1 MTDNPAL
8 ARAHPAHASLSHSPQ
23 GLCAGIARLL
33 DYAPEEL
40 EADVSLIEQGLDS
53 VSIMRLPTLLAAEG
67 VSLSFAELI
76 QQPTLDAW
84 WALIEV
90 RRGLAAP
97 RLQAV
102 ASAPPSAPESGDFA
116 LTPLQQA
123 YWFGRDPGM
132 PLGGVGCH
140 LYQELDG
147 QDLEPQRLEQAV
159 RRLCQRHPM
168 LRACFVND
176 TCQRILPQSPWPG
189 LTVHDLRQASR
200 VGAAEAL
207 DQIREQLSH
216 RCLEVSR
223 GEVFD
228 VQLSLL
234 PEGRSRL
241 HLNIDLLVADV
252 LSIGILL
259 RDLALIHAGLEQ
271 QLPVLEWDFAHY
283 LKAEQAARAPQL
295 AASRD
300 YWLPRLE
307 ALPDGPQL
315 PLAREPQQLGTPRF
329 QRLAMRL
336 DTAQLQALEHKGRQH
351 GLTLASVLACAYA
364 QVLGR
369 WSASQHFLLNV
380 PLFNRQE
387 LHPCVPHLLADFS
400 NLVLLEV
407 DQRQPLDFCQQALAL
422 QAQLHRDI
430 AHSAWPGVEV
440 LRERA
445 RLRQGGGQGAPVVF
459 ACNLGPAFVD
469 DTCRQQLGEP
479 GWALSQTPQVWLDH
493 QSYPMADG
501 LLLNWDAVQGL
512 FPEGLLEQMF
522 EAYRNLLLWLCE
534 HDWQQVAPLPLPAD
548 QQRVRSAVNDCRHA
562 TPARLLHQGFF
573 QQAQAHPERLA
584 LICDQGQLSYAEL
597 ARQALQLAGALVE
610 WGVQPGEAVAITLP
624 KGREQVIAVLGI
636 LAAGAV
642 YVPVGIEQPP
652 ARRDMIYQRAGV
664 RVVLTDTAHRDG
676 GIWLA
681 ALRVVTLAQARPA
694 VALAQPLPLAADA
707 LAYVIFTSGTTGEP
721 KGVELS
727 HQAAMNTIEALN
739 RRYRV
744 SAEDRMLGVSA
755 LDFDLSVYDLFGLL
769 SVGGALVL
777 PADALRKEP
786 QEWLRLIREQR
797 VTLWNSVPALLDML
811 TLQVRDAG
819 GLAAL
824 RLAMVSGDWVG
835 LDLPRRLREAA
846 GRELQFVAL
855 GGATEAAIWSNCQ
868 DVDAVPGHWR
878 SIPYGR
884 PLDNQCFRVVDSQG
898 RDCPDWVPGE
908 LWIGG
913 AGVAAG
919 YRGLPSLSAQRFVE
933 HDGGRWYR
941 TGDQGRYWADGT
953 LEFLGRLDHQ
963 VKVRGFRIELAE
975 IDLAL
980 ERHPAISRALSLVLP
995 GSEPQLAVVLVAHE
1009 PLPSTQALRQWLG
1022 QWLPEHMLPDNWLTL
1037 AELPLSSNG
1046 KVDRAALLWLLQE
1059 QRRGIQPQSC
1069 EAPQGE
1075 WEEAVAALWQELLE
1089 VPQVGRHQGFF
1100 ALGGNSLLA
1109 ARLIERIARQFQLEL
1124 SLKDFFNAATVALQ
1138 GQLLASRREQRP
1150 VTQNAMVEG
1159 VL

>member
-8 ARAHPAHASLSHSPQ
+8 ARAHPADAGLSHSPQ
-23 GLCAGIARLL
+23 GLCEGIARLL
-33 DYAPEEL
+33 GYAPGDL
-40 EADVSLIEQGLDS
+40 EADASLIEQGLDS
-53 VSIMRLPTLLAAEG
+53 VSIMRLPALLASEG
-67 VSLSFAELI
+67 VALSFAELI
-76 QQPTLDAW
+76 QQPTLAAW
-84 WALIEV
+84 WALIEA

-102 ASAPPSAPESGDFA
+102 ANPPASGDFA

-147 QDLEPQRLEQAV
+147 HGLEPQRLEQAL

-168 LRACFVND
+168 LRACFISD

-189 LTVHDLRQASR
+189 LTVHDLRKASC

-207 DQIREQLSH
+207 EQVRESLSH

-223 GEVFD
+223 GQVFD

-259 RDLALIHAGLEQ
+259 RDLALIHAGQEHR
-271 QLPVLEWDFAHY
+271 LPALEWDFADY
-283 LKAEQAARAPQL
+283 LRAEQELRAPQL
-295 AASRD
+295 AAARD
-300 YWLPRLE
+300 YWLERLE

-315 PLAREPQQLGTPRF
+315 PLAQEPQTLGTPRF
-329 QRLAMRL
+329 RRLAMRL
-336 DTAQLQALEHKGRQH
+336 DQSQLQALEQRARQH

-387 LHPCVPHLLADFS
+387 LHPCVPDLLADFS

-407 DQRQPLDFCQQALAL
+407 DLRQPASFSQQALAL

-469 DTCRQQLGEP
+469 ATCREQLGEP

-493 QSYPMADG
+493 QSYPLADG
-501 LLLNWDAVQGL
+501 LLLNWDAVDAL
-512 FPEGLLEQMF
+512 FPEGLLDEMF
-522 EAYRNLLLWLCE
+522 DAYRALLLWLCAN
-534 HDWQQVAPLPLPAD
+534 DWQQVAPLPLPAAQR
-548 QQRVRSAVNDCRHA
+548 QQRQRVNATEHA
-562 TPARLLHQGFF
+562 TPAQCLHQGFF
-573 QQAQAHPERLA
+573 LQARQHPEALA
-584 LICDQGQLSYAEL
+584 LIDEQCHLSYAEL
-597 ARQALQLAGALVE
+597 ARQALQLAGALVA
-610 WGVQPGEAVAITLP
+610 WGVQPGDAVAITLP
-624 KGREQVIAVLGI
+624 KGREQVVAVLGI

-652 ARRDMIYQRAGV
+652 ARRDMIYQRAGA
-664 RVVLTDTAHRDG
+664 RVVITDQAHRDG

-681 ALRVVTLAQARPA
+681 ELRVVTLAQAAPA
-694 VALAQPLPLAADA
+694 RALEQPLALAADA

-721 KGVELS
+721 KGVELC
-727 HQAAMNTIEALN
+727 HQAAMNTVAAIN
-739 RRYRV
+739 RRYQV
-744 SAEDRMLGVSA
+744 SAEDRVLGLSA
-755 LDFDLSVYDLFGLL
+755 LDFDLSVYDLFGPL

-777 PADALRKEP
+777 PADSLRKEP
-786 QEWLRLIREQR
+786 REWLRLIREQR
-797 VTLWNSVPALLDML
+797 VSLWNSVPALLDML
-811 TLQVRDAG
+811 TLQVRDGAG
-819 GLAAL
+819 LGAL

-835 LDLPRRLREAA
+835 LDLPRRLEQAA
-846 GRELQFVAL
+846 GRRVPFVAL
-855 GGATEAAIWSNCQ
+855 GGATEAAIWSNYQ
-868 DVDAVPGHWR
+868 EVTAVPAHWR

-884 PLDNQCFRVVDSQG
+884 PLDNQRFRVVDSQG

-913 AGVAAG
+913 VGVAAG
-919 YRGLPSLSAQRFVE
+919 YRGLPALSAQRFVE

-941 TGDQGRYWADGT
+941 TGDQGRYWADGS

-975 IDLAL
+975 IDVAL
-980 ERHPAISRALSLVLP
+980 ERHPAIDRALSLVLP
-995 GSEPQLAVVLVAHE
+995 GSEAQLAAVLLARE
-1009 PLPSTQALRQWLG
+1009 PLPEPQALRQWLG
-1022 QWLPEHMLPDNWLTL
+1022 QWLPEHMLPDTWLSL

-1059 QRRGIQPQSC
+1059 QRRGIQPQSA
-1069 EAPQGE
+1069 EPPQGE
-1075 WEEAVAALWQELLE
+1075 WEEAVAALWQELLD

-1150 VTQNAMVEG
+1150 VNQNAMVEG

>member
-8 ARAHPAHASLSHSPQ
+8 ACAHPAPAGLSHSPQ
-23 GLCAGIARLL
+23 GLCEGIARLL
-33 DYAPEEL
+33 GYAPGDL
-40 EADVSLIEQGLDS
+40 EADASLIEQGLDS
-53 VSIMRLPTLLAAEG
+53 VSIMRLPALLAGEG

-76 QQPTLDAW
+76 QQPTLVAW
-84 WALIEV
+84 WALIEA

-102 ASAPPSAPESGDFA
+102 ASAPANSDFA

-147 QDLEPQRLEQAV
+147 HGLEPERLEQAL

-168 LRACFVND
+168 LRACFISD
-176 TCQRILPQSPWPG
+176 SCQRILPQSPWPG
-189 LTVHDLRQASR
+189 LTVHDLRQASC

-207 DQIREQLSH
+207 EQIRENLSH
-216 RCLEVSR
+216 RRLEVSR
-223 GEVFD
+223 GQVFD

-234 PEGRSRL
+234 PDGRSRL

-259 RDLALIHAGLEQ
+259 RDLALIHAGEEHR
-271 QLPVLEWDFAHY
+271 LPALEWTFADY
-283 LKAEQAARAPQL
+283 LRTEQELRAPQL
-295 AASRD
+295 AAARD
-300 YWLPRLE
+300 YWLERLE
-307 ALPDGPQL
+307 DLPDGPQL
-315 PLAREPQQLGTPRF
+315 PLAQEPQQLGTPRF
-329 QRLAMRL
+329 RRLAMRL
-336 DTAQLQALEHKGRQH
+336 NHEQLQALEQRARQH

-380 PLFNRQE
+380 PLFDRQE

-407 DQRQPLDFCQQALAL
+407 DLRQPASFCQQALAL

-469 DTCRQQLGEP
+469 ATCREQLGEP

-493 QSYPMADG
+493 QSYPLADG

-512 FPEGLLEQMF
+512 FPEDLLEQMF
-522 EAYRNLLLWLCE
+522 DAYRGLLLWLCAN
-534 HDWQQVAPLPLPAD
+534 DWQQPAPLPLPAAQQ
-548 QQRVRSAVNDCRHA
+548 QQRQRVNATEHP
-562 TPARLLHQGFF
+562 TPAQCLHQGFF
-573 QQAQAHPERLA
+573 QQARQRPEALA
-584 LICDQGQLSYAEL
+584 LIDEQGHLSYAEL
-597 ARQALQLAGALVE
+597 ARQALQLAGALVQ
-610 WGVQPGEAVAITLP
+610 WGVQPGDAVAITLP

-652 ARRDMIYQRAGV
+652 ARRDMIYQRAGAH
-664 RVVLTDTAHRDG
+664 VVLTDQAHREG

-681 ALRVVTLAQARPA
+681 ELRVVTLAQAAPA
-694 VALAQPLPLAADA
+694 RALQQPLALAADA

-721 KGVELS
+721 KGVELC
-727 HQAAMNTIEALN
+727 HQAAMNTVEAIN
-739 RRYRV
+739 RRYQV
-744 SAEDRMLGVSA
+744 GAEDRVLGLSA
-755 LDFDLSVYDLFGLL
+755 LDFDLSVYDLFGPL

-777 PADALRKEP
+777 PADRLRKEP
-786 QEWLRLIREQR
+786 REWLRLIREQR
-797 VTLWNSVPALLDML
+797 VSLWNSVPALLEML
-811 TLQVRDAG
+811 TLQVRDGAG
-819 GLAAL
+819 LGAL

-835 LDLPRRLREAA
+835 LDLPRRLEQAA
-846 GRELQFVAL
+846 GRPVSFVAL
-855 GGATEAAIWSNCQ
+855 GGATEAAIWSNYQ
-868 DVDAVPGHWR
+868 EVAAVPAHWR

-884 PLDNQCFRVVDSQG
+884 PLDNQRFRVVDSQG

-919 YRGLPSLSAQRFVE
+919 YRGLPTLSAQRFVE

-941 TGDQGRYWADGT
+941 TGDQGRYWADGS

-980 ERHPAISRALSLVLP
+980 ERHPAIDRALSLVLP
-995 GSEPQLAVVLVAHE
+995 GSEPQLAAVLLARE
-1009 PLPSTQALRQWLG
+1009 PLPEPQALRQWLG
-1022 QWLPEHMLPDNWLTL
+1022 QWLPEHMLPDSWLTL
-1037 AELPLSSNG
+1037 SALPLSANG
-1046 KVDRAALLWLLQE
+1046 KVDRAALSWLLQE
-1059 QRRGIQPQSC
+1059 QRRGVQPHSA
-1069 EAPQGE
+1069 EPPQGA
-1075 WEEAVAALWQELLE
+1075 WEEAVAALWQELLQ

>member
-1 MTDNPAL
+1 MTDNPVL
-8 ARAHPAHASLSHSPQ
+8 ARAQPADAGLSHSPQ

-33 DYAPEEL
+33 NYEPEDL
-40 EADVSLIEQGLDS
+40 EAQLSLIEQGLDS
-53 VSIMRLPTLLAAEG
+53 VSIMRLPALLAAEG
-67 VSLSFAELI
+67 VTLGFAELI
-76 QQPTLDAW
+76 EQPTLIAW
-84 WALIEV
+84 WALIEA
-90 RRGLAAP
+90 RRGAAAP
-97 RLQAV
+97 RPQV
-102 ASAPPSAPESGDFA
+102 PSTEAGSDFG

-123 YWFGRDPGM
+123 YWFGRDPAM

-147 QDLEPQRLEQAV
+147 QGLEPQRLEQAL
-159 RRLCQRHPM
+159 RHLCQRHPM
-168 LRACFVND
+168 LRACFVSD
-176 TCQRILPQSPWPG
+176 TCQRILPRSPWPG
-189 LTVHDLRQASR
+189 LTVHDLRDATC
-200 VGAAEAL
+200 VAAAQGLE
-207 DQIREQLSH
+207 QIRQRLSH

-259 RDLALIHAGLEQ
+259 RDLALIHAGRAQ
-271 QLPVLEWDFAHY
+271 QLPTLDWDFAHY
-283 LKAEQAARAPQL
+283 LRAEHAVRAPQL
-295 AASRD
+295 AAARD

-307 ALPDGPQL
+307 QLPDGPQL
-315 PLAREPQQLGTPRF
+315 PLAREPQQLGRPRF
-329 QRLAMRL
+329 RRLAMRL
-336 DTAQLQALEHKGRQH
+336 DHGQLQSLEQRARQH

-369 WSASQHFLLNV
+369 FSASQHFVLNV

-387 LHPCVPHLLADFS
+387 LHPSVPHLLADFS

-407 DQRQPLDFCQQALAL
+407 DLRQPEDFCRQALAL

-469 DTCRQQLGEP
+469 QTCREQLGEP
-479 GWALSQTPQVWLDH
+479 GWAVSQTPQVWLDH
-493 QSYPMADG
+493 QSYPQADG
-501 LLLNWDAVQGL
+501 LLLNWDAVQEL
-512 FPEGLLEQMF
+512 FPEDLLEQMF
-522 EAYRNLLLWLCE
+522 EAYRSLLLWLCAN
-534 HDWQQVAPLPLPAD
+534 DWQQVAPLPLPAA
-548 QQRVRSAVNDCRHA
+548 QHQVRQAVNDCAHA

-573 QQAQAHPERLA
+573 EQALEHPGRLA
-584 LICDQGQLSYAEL
+584 LVCEQGSLSYAEL
-597 ARQALQLAGALVE
+597 ARQALQLAGALVA
-610 WGVQPGEAVAITLP
+610 WGVQPGDAVAITLP
-624 KGREQVIAVLGI
+624 KGREQVVAVLGI

-652 ARRDMIYQRAGV
+652 ARRDVIYQRAQA
-664 RVVLTDTAHRDG
+664 RVVITDDAHRDG

-681 ALRVVTLAQARPA
+681 ELRVVTLAQALVA
-694 VALAQPLPLAADA
+694 SALAQPLAVAPQAV
-707 LAYVIFTSGTTGEP
+707 AYVIFTSGTTGEP

-727 HQAAMNTIEALN
+727 HQAAMNTVQAIN
-739 RRYRV
+739 RRYQV
-744 SAEDRMLGVSA
+744 GPEDRVLGVSA

-777 PADALRKEP
+777 PADSLRKEP
-786 QEWLRLIREQR
+786 REWLRLVREHQ
-797 VTLWNSVPALLDML
+797 VSLWNSVPALLDML
-811 TLQVRDAG
+811 TLQVRIPGELAG
-819 GLAAL
+819 L

-846 GRELQFVAL
+846 GPAARFAAL
-855 GGATEAAIWSNCQ
+855 GGATEAAIWSNLQ
-868 DVDAVPGHWR
+868 EVDEVPAHWR

-884 PLDNQCFRVVDSQG
+884 PLENQGFRVVDQQG

-913 AGVAAG
+913 AGVADG
-919 YRGLPSLSAQRFVE
+919 YRGLASLTAQRFVE
-933 HDGGRWYR
+933 HAGGRWYR

-953 LEFLGRLDHQ
+953 LEFLGRMDHQ

-975 IDLAL
+975 IDVAL
-980 ERHPAISRALSLVLP
+980 ERHPAISRAVSLVLP
-995 GSEPQLAVVLVAHE
+995 GSEPQLAAALVGE
-1009 PLPSTQALRQWLG
+1009 SLLPDAQALRQWLG
-1022 QWLPEHMLPDNWLTL
+1022 QWLPEHMLPDCWLPL
-1037 AELPLSSNG
+1037 DELPLSSNG
-1046 KVDRAALLWLLQE
+1046 KVDRAALMWLLQE
-1059 QRRGIQPQSC
+1059 HRRGVQPQSD

-1075 WEEAVAALWQELLE
+1075 WEQALAALWQQILE

-1109 ARLIERIARQFQLEL
+1109 ARLIERIARQFQVEL

-1150 VTQNAMVEG
+1150 VNQNVMVEG

>member
-8 ARAHPAHASLSHSPQ
+8 ARAHPAPAGLSHSPQ

-33 DYAPEEL
+33 GYEPGDL
-40 EADVSLIEQGLDS
+40 EADASLIEQGLDS
-53 VSIMRLPTLLAAEG
+53 VSIMRLPALLASEG
-67 VSLSFAELI
+67 VTLSFAELI
-76 QQPTLDAW
+76 QQPTLAAW
-84 WALIEV
+84 WALIEA

-102 ASAPPSAPESGDFA
+102 ASAPADGDFA

-123 YWFGRDPGM
+123 YWFGREPGL

-147 QDLEPQRLEQAV
+147 HGLEPRRLEQALQ
-159 RRLCQRHPM
+159 RLCQRHPM
-168 LRACFVND
+168 LRACFISD
-176 TCQRILPQSPWPG
+176 SCQRILPQSPWPG
-189 LTVHDLRQASR
+189 LTVHDLRQASC

-207 DQIREQLSH
+207 EQIRESLSH
-216 RCLEVSR
+216 RHLDVSR
-223 GEVFD
+223 GQVFD

-259 RDLALIHAGLEQ
+259 RDLALIHAGQEHS
-271 QLPVLEWDFAHY
+271 LPALEWNFADY
-283 LKAEQAARAPQL
+283 LRAEQALRAPQL
-295 AASRD
+295 AAARD
-300 YWLPRLE
+300 YWLERLE
-307 ALPDGPQL
+307 DLPDGPQL
-315 PLAREPQQLGTPRF
+315 PLAQEPQQLGTPRF
-329 QRLAMRL
+329 RRLAMRL
-336 DTAQLQALEHKGRQH
+336 NHEQLQALERRARQH

-369 WSASQHFLLNV
+369 WSASQRFLLNV
-380 PLFNRQE
+380 PLFDRQE

-407 DQRQPLDFCQQALAL
+407 DLRQSAPFSQQALAL

-469 DTCRQQLGEP
+469 ATCREQLGEP

-493 QSYPMADG
+493 QSYPLADG

-522 EAYRNLLLWLCE
+522 DAYRAVLLWLCAN
-534 HDWQQVAPLPLPAD
+534 DWQQPAPLPLPAAQ
-548 QQRVRSAVNDCRHA
+548 QQRRQQVNATAQA
-562 TPARLLHQGFF
+562 TPAQCLHQGFF
-573 QQAQAHPERLA
+573 QQARQHPEALA
-584 LICDQGQLSYAEL
+584 LIDDQGRLGYAEL

-610 WGVQPGEAVAITLP
+610 WGVQPGDAVAITLP

-652 ARRDMIYQRAGV
+652 ARRDMIYQRAGA
-664 RVVLTDTAHRDG
+664 RVVITDQAHREG

-681 ALRVVTLAQARPA
+681 ELRVVTLAQALVAPA
-694 VALAQPLPLAADA
+694 LEQPRQVAADA

-727 HQAAMNTIEALN
+727 HQAAMNTVAAIN
-739 RRYRV
+739 RRYQV
-744 SAEDRMLGVSA
+744 SAEDRVLGLSA
-755 LDFDLSVYDLFGLL
+755 LDFDLSVYDLFGPL

-777 PADALRKEP
+777 PADNLRKEP
-786 QEWLRLIREQR
+786 REWLRLIREQQ
-797 VTLWNSVPALLDML
+797 VSLWNSVPALLEML
-811 TLQVRDAG
+811 TLQVRDGG
-819 GLAAL
+819 GLGAL

-835 LDLPRRLREAA
+835 LDLPRRLEQAA
-846 GRELQFVAL
+846 GRRVPFVAL
-855 GGATEAAIWSNCQ
+855 GGATEAAIWSNYQ
-868 DVDAVPGHWR
+868 EVAAVPAHWR

-919 YRGLPSLSAQRFVE
+919 YRGLPTLSAQRFVE

-941 TGDQGRYWADGT
+941 TGDQGRYWADGS

-980 ERHPAISRALSLVLP
+980 ERHPAIDRALSLVLP
-995 GSEPQLAVVLVAHE
+995 GSEPQLAAVLLARE
-1009 PLPSTQALRQWLG
+1009 PLPEPQALRQWLG
-1022 QWLPEHMLPDNWLTL
+1022 QWLPEHMLPDTWLSL
-1037 AELPLSSNG
+1037 SALPLSANG
-1046 KVDRAALLWLLQE
+1046 KVDRAALSWLLQE
-1059 QRRGIQPQSC
+1059 QRRGIQPHSA
-1069 EAPQGE
+1069 EAPQGP
-1075 WEEAVAALWQELLE
+1075 WEEAVAALWQELLH

-1138 GQLLASRREQRP
+1138 GQLLASRQAQRP
-1150 VTQNAMVEG
+1150 VNQNAMVEG

>member
-8 ARAHPAHASLSHSPQ
+8 ARAHPAHAGLSHSPQ
-23 GLCAGIARLL
+23 GLCEGIARLL
-33 DYAPEEL
+33 GYSAEDL
-40 EADVSLIEQGLDS
+40 EPQASLIEQGLDS
-53 VSIMRLPTLLAAEG
+53 VSIMRLPALLAAEG
-67 VSLSFAELI
+67 VALSFAELI

-84 WALIEV
+84 WALIEA

-102 ASAPPSAPESGDFA
+102 ASAPANSDFS

-147 QDLEPQRLEQAV
+147 HGLEPQRLEQAL

-168 LRACFVND
+168 LRACFISD

-189 LTVHDLRQASR
+189 LTVHDLRQASC

-207 DQIREQLSH
+207 EQIRENLSH
-216 RCLEVSR
+216 RSLEVSR
-223 GEVFD
+223 GQVFD

-259 RDLALIHAGLEQ
+259 RDLALIHAGQEHS
-271 QLPVLEWDFAHY
+271 LPALDWNFADY
-283 LKAEQAARAPQL
+283 LRAEQAARAPLL
-295 AASRD
+295 AAARD
-300 YWLPRLE
+300 YWLERLE
-307 ALPDGPQL
+307 ELPDGPQL
-315 PLAREPQQLGTPRF
+315 PLAQEPQNAGTARF
-329 QRLAMRL
+329 RRLAMRL
-336 DTAQLQALEHKGRQH
+336 DQGQLQALEQRARQH

-407 DQRQPLDFCQQALAL
+407 DQRQPAPFSQQALAL

-469 DTCRQQLGEP
+469 ATCREQLGEP

-493 QSYPMADG
+493 QSYPLADG
-501 LLLNWDAVQGL
+501 LLLNWDAVDAL
-512 FPEGLLEQMF
+512 FPEGLLDEMF
-522 EAYRNLLLWLCE
+522 DAYRALLLWLCAN
-534 HDWQQVAPLPLPAD
+534 DWQQVAPLPLPAAQ
-548 QQRVRSAVNDCRHA
+548 QQRRQQVNATAHA
-562 TPARLLHQGFF
+562 TPAQLLHQGFF
-573 QQAQAHPERLA
+573 QQARLNPEAVA
-584 LICDQGQLSYAEL
+584 LICEQGSLSYAEL
-597 ARQALQLAGALVE
+597 ARQALQLAGALGE
-610 WGVQPGEAVAITLP
+610 WGVQPGDAVAITLP
-624 KGREQVIAVLGI
+624 KGRDQVVAVLGT

-652 ARRDMIYQRAGV
+652 ARRDMIYQRAGA
-664 RVVLTDTAHRDG
+664 RVVITDQVHREG

-681 ALRVVTLAQARPA
+681 ELRVVTLAQALVAPA
-694 VALAQPLPLAADA
+694 LGQSLEMAADA

-727 HQAAMNTIEALN
+727 HQAAMNTITAIN
-739 RRYRV
+739 RRYQV
-744 SAEDRMLGVSA
+744 SAEDRVLGVSA

-777 PADALRKEP
+777 PADGLRKEP
-786 QEWLRLIREQR
+786 REWLRLIREQR
-797 VTLWNSVPALLDML
+797 VSVWNSVPALLDML
-811 TLQVRDAG
+811 TLQVRDDG
-819 GLAAL
+819 GLGAL

-835 LDLPRRLREAA
+835 LDLPRRLERAA
-846 GRELQFVAL
+846 GHRVPFVAL
-855 GGATEAAIWSNCQ
+855 GGATEAAIWSNYQ
-868 DVDAVPGHWR
+868 DVAQVPGHWR

-919 YRGLPSLSAQRFVE
+919 YRGLPTLSAQRFVE
-933 HDGGRWYR
+933 HEGRRWYR
-941 TGDQGRYWADGT
+941 TGDQGRYWADAS

-975 IDLAL
+975 IDVAL
-980 ERHPAISRALSLVLP
+980 ERHPAIDRALSLVLP
-995 GSEPQLAVVLVAHE
+995 GSEAQLAAVLLARE
-1009 PLPSTQALRQWLG
+1009 PLPEPQALRQWLG
-1022 QWLPEHMLPDNWLTL
+1022 QWLPEHMLPDLWLSL
-1037 AELPLSSNG
+1037 PELPLSTNG

-1059 QRRGIQPQSC
+1059 QRRGIQPQSA
-1069 EAPQGE
+1069 EPPQGE

-1150 VTQNAMVEG
+1150 VNQNAMVEG

>member
-8 ARAHPAHASLSHSPQ
+8 ARAHPADAGLSHSPQ
-23 GLCAGIARLL
+23 GLCEGIARLL
-33 DYAPEEL
+33 NYEPEDL
-40 EADVSLIEQGLDS
+40 EARVSLIEQGLDS
-53 VSIMRLPTLLAAEG
+53 VSIMRLPALLAAEG
-67 VSLSFAELI
+67 VNLGFAELI
-76 QQPTLDAW
+76 ERPTLDAW
-84 WALIEV
+84 WALIQA
-90 RRGLAAP
+90 RRG
-97 RLQAV
+97 AV
-102 ASAPPSAPESGDFA
+102 APCPDEPGSQVDGDFG

-147 QDLEPQRLEQAV
+147 QGLDPERLGQSL

-168 LRACFVND
+168 LRACFVSD
-176 TCQRILPQSPWPG
+176 TCQRILPASPWRG
-189 LTVHDLRQASR
+189 LTVHDLREASC
-200 VGAAEAL
+200 VATAEAL
-207 DQIREQLSH
+207 ERIRQQLSH

-259 RDLALIHAGLEQ
+259 RDLALIHAGQEQ
-271 QLPVLEWDFAHY
+271 QLPALEWDFARY
-283 LKAEQAARAPQL
+283 LRAEQALRAPQL
-295 AASRD
+295 AAARD
-300 YWLPRLE
+300 YWQPRLE
-307 ALPDGPQL
+307 QLPDGPQL
-315 PLAREPQQLGTPRF
+315 PLAREPQQVERPRF

-336 DTAQLQALEHKGRQH
+336 DHAQLQSLEQRARQY

-369 WSASQHFLLNV
+369 WSANPHFVLNV

-407 DQRQPLDFCQQALAL
+407 DLRQPRDFCQQALAL
-422 QAQLHRDI
+422 QAQLHQDI

-445 RLRQGGGQGAPVVF
+445 RLRQGTGQGAPVVF

-469 DTCRQQLGEP
+469 QTCREQLGEP

-493 QSYPMADG
+493 QSYPQADG
-501 LLLNWDAVQGL
+501 LLLNWDAVQEL
-512 FPEGLLEQMF
+512 FPENLLEQMF
-522 EAYRNLLLWLCE
+522 DAYRGLLLWLCAN
-534 HDWQQVAPLPLPAD
+534 DWQQVAPLPLPAA
-548 QQRVRSAVNDCRHA
+548 QQQVRKAANACLHA
-562 TPARLLHQGFF
+562 TPAQLLHQGFF
-573 QQAQAHPERLA
+573 QQAQEHPERLA
-584 LICDQGQLSYAEL
+584 LVCDQGSLSYAEL
-597 ARQALQLAGALVE
+597 ARQALQLAGALVAWE
-610 WGVQPGEAVAITLP
+610 VRPGDTVAITLP
-624 KGREQVIAVLGI
+624 KGRAQVIAVLGI

-652 ARRDMIYQRAGV
+652 ARRDMIYQRAGA
-664 RVVLTDTAHRDG
+664 RVVITDDAHRDG

-681 ALRVVTLAQARPA
+681 GLRVVTLAQARVAP
-694 VALAQPLPLAADA
+694 ALAQPLVMAPQA

-727 HQAAMNTIEALN
+727 HEAAMNTIQALN
-739 RRYRV
+739 RHYQVGPQDRV
-744 SAEDRMLGVSA
+744 LGVSA

-777 PADALRKEP
+777 PADSLRKEP
-786 QEWLRLIREQR
+786 REWLRLVREHG
-797 VTLWNSVPALLDML
+797 VSLWNSVPALLDML
-811 TLQVRDAG
+811 TLQVRSPGELAG
-819 GLAAL
+819 L

-846 GRELQFVAL
+846 GPAVRFAAL
-855 GGATEAAIWSNCQ
+855 GGATEAAIWSNLQ
-868 DVDAVPGHWR
+868 EVDEVPGHWR

-884 PLDNQCFRVVDSQG
+884 PLANQCFRVVDSQG

-919 YRGLPSLSAQRFVE
+919 YRGLASLTAQRFVE

-953 LEFLGRLDHQ
+953 LEFLGRMDHQ

-975 IDLAL
+975 IDVAL

-995 GSEPQLAVVLVAHE
+995 GAEPQLAAVLVGVA
-1009 PLPSTQALRQWLG
+1009 PLPDHQALRQWLG
-1022 QWLPEHMLPDNWLTL
+1022 QWLPEHMLPDSWLTL
-1037 AELPLSSNG
+1037 DELPLSSNG
-1046 KVDRAALLWLLQE
+1046 KVDRAALAWLLQE
-1059 QRRGIQPQSC
+1059 QRQGALPQGG

-1075 WEEAVAALWQELLE
+1075 WEQALAALWQEILQ
-1089 VPQVGRHQGFF
+1089 VPRVGRHQGFF

-1109 ARLIERIARQFQLEL
+1109 ARLIERIARQFQVEL

-1150 VTQNAMVEG
+1150 VNQNAMVEG

>member
-1 MTDNPAL
+1 MIDNPAL
-8 ARAHPAHASLSHSPQ
+8 ACARPAPAGLSHSAQ
-23 GLCAGIARLL
+23 GLRAGVAGLL
-33 DYAPEEL
+33 GYGPDDL
-40 EADVSLIEQGLDS
+40 EPAASLIEQGLDS
-53 VSIMRLPTLLAAEG
+53 VSIMRLPALLAAEG

-76 QQPTLDAW
+76 QQPTLEAW
-84 WALIEV
+84 WALIEA
-90 RRGLAAP
+90 RAGAATP
-97 RLQAV
+97 HLQAV
-102 ASAPPSAPESGDFA
+102 ATGASGDFP

-123 YWFGRDPGM
+123 YWFGREPAM

-147 QDLEPQRLEQAV
+147 QGLEPQRLEQAV
-159 RRLCQRHPM
+159 RRLCLRHPM
-168 LRACFVND
+168 LRASFIND
-176 TCQRILPQSPWPG
+176 SCQRILSQSPWPG
-189 LTVHDLRQASR
+189 LRVHDLRHGSL
-200 VGAAEAL
+200 VEAAEAL
-207 DQIREQLSH
+207 DQLRQRLSH
-216 RCLEVSR
+216 RRLDVGR

-228 VQLSLL
+228 LQLSLL
-234 PEGRSRL
+234 PDGRSRL

-259 RDLALIHAGLEQ
+259 RDLALIHAGEES
-271 QLPVLEWDFAHY
+271 QLPALDWDFAHY

-295 AASRD
+295 AAARD

-307 ALPDGPQL
+307 ELPEGPQL
-315 PLAREPQQLGTPRF
+315 PLAQDPQQLGTPRF
-329 QRLAMRL
+329 RRLAMRL
-336 DTAQLQALEHKGRQH
+336 SLEQLQALEQRARGH

-407 DQRQPLDFCQQALAL
+407 DQRQPLGFCQQALAL

-445 RLRQGGGQGAPVVF
+445 RLRQGAGQGVPVVF

-469 DTCRQQLGEP
+469 TTCREQLGEP

-493 QSYPMADG
+493 QSYPQADG
-501 LLLNWDAVQGL
+501 LLLNWDAVDGL

-522 EAYRNLLLWLCE
+522 EAYRRLLLWLCN
-534 HDWQQVAPLPLPAD
+534 HDWQQPAPLPLPAE
-548 QQRVRSAVNDCRHA
+548 QEQVRHGVNHCPHA
-562 TPARLLHQGFF
+562 TPAQRLHQGFF
-573 QQAQAHPERLA
+573 AQAQAHPERVA
-584 LICDQGQLSYAEL
+584 LICAEGQLSYAEL
-597 ARQALQLAGALVE
+597 AREALQLAGALVD

-624 KGREQVIAVLGI
+624 KGREQVIAALGV

-652 ARRDMIYQRAGV
+652 ARRDMIYQRAGAQ
-664 RVVLTDTAHRDG
+664 VVLTDQARRDG

-681 ALRVVTLAQARPA
+681 ELRVVTLAQARLA
-694 VALAQPLPLAADA
+694 AALAQPREVPAEA

-727 HQAAMNTIEALN
+727 HQAAMNTIDAIN
-739 RRYRV
+739 RRYQV
-744 SAEDRMLGVSA
+744 GAEDRVLGVSA

-777 PADALRKEP
+777 PADELRKEP
-786 QEWLRLIREQR
+786 QEWLRLIRQQR

-811 TLQVRDAG
+811 CLQVRDGAG
-819 GLAAL
+819 LGQL

-835 LDLPRRLREAA
+835 LDLPLRAA
-846 GRELQFVAL
+846 QAASGELQFVAL
-855 GGATEAAIWSNCQ
+855 GGATEAAIWSNFQ
-868 DVDAVPGHWR
+868 DVGQVPGHWR
-878 SIPYGR
+878 SVPYGR
-884 PLDNQCFRVVDSQG
+884 PLDNQCFRVVDQQG

-919 YRGLPSLSAQRFVE
+919 YRGLPQLTAQRFVE
-933 HDGGRWYR
+933 HDGQRWYR

-953 LEFLGRLDHQ
+953 LEFLGRMDHQ

-975 IDLAL
+975 IDVAL
-980 ERHPAISRALSLVLP
+980 ERHPAISRAVSLVLP
-995 GSEPQLAVVLVAHE
+995 GSEPQLAVVLVAE
-1009 PLPSTQALRQWLG
+1009 PVQAQPQALRQWLG
-1022 QWLPEHMLPDNWLTL
+1022 QWLPEHMLPEQWLAL
-1037 AELPLSSNG
+1037 AELPLSANG

-1059 QRRGIQPQSC
+1059 QRRGIQPHSE
-1069 EAPQGE
+1069 EAPQGP
-1075 WEEAVAALWQELLE
+1075 WEEAVAALWQELLQ
-1089 VPQVGRHQGFF
+1089 VPRVGRHQGFF

-1109 ARLIERIARQFQLEL
+1109 ARLIERIARQFQVEL

-1138 GQLLASRREQRP
+1138 GALLASRREQRP
-1150 VTQNAMVEG
+1150 VNQNAMVEG

>member
-1 MTDNPAL
+1 MTDHPAL
-8 ARAHPAHASLSHSPQ
+8 ARAHLAPAGLSHSPQ
-23 GLCAGIARLL
+23 GLCEGIARLL
-33 DYAPEEL
+33 GYAPGDL
-40 EADVSLIEQGLDS
+40 EADASLIEQGLDS
-53 VSIMRLPTLLAAEG
+53 VSIMRLPALLAGEG

-76 QQPTLDAW
+76 QQPTLAAW
-84 WALIEV
+84 WALIEA
-90 RRGLAAP
+90 RRGLATP

-102 ASAPPSAPESGDFA
+102 ASAPASDDFA

-147 QDLEPQRLEQAV
+147 HGLEPVRLEQAL

-168 LRACFVND
+168 LRACFISD
-176 TCQRILPQSPWPG
+176 SCQRILPQSPWSG
-189 LTVHDLRQASR
+189 LTVHDLRQASC

-207 DQIREQLSH
+207 EQLRESLSH
-216 RCLEVSR
+216 RRLEVSR
-223 GEVFD
+223 GQVFD

-259 RDLALIHAGLEQ
+259 RDLALIHAGQEHS
-271 QLPVLEWDFAHY
+271 LPALEWTFADY
-283 LKAEQAARAPQL
+283 LRTEQELRAPQL
-295 AASRD
+295 AAARD
-300 YWLPRLE
+300 YWLERLE
-307 ALPDGPQL
+307 DLPDGPQL
-315 PLAREPQQLGTPRF
+315 PLAQEPQQLGTPRF
-329 QRLAMRL
+329 RRLAMRL
-336 DTAQLQALEHKGRQH
+336 NHEQVQALEQRARQH

-369 WSASQHFLLNV
+369 WSASPHFLLNV
-380 PLFNRQE
+380 PLFDRQE

-407 DQRQPLDFCQQALAL
+407 DQRQPASFCQQASAL

-459 ACNLGPAFVD
+459 ACNLGPALVD
-469 DTCRQQLGEP
+469 ATCREQLGEP

-493 QSYPMADG
+493 QSYPLADG

-512 FPEGLLEQMF
+512 FPEDLLEQMF
-522 EAYRNLLLWLCE
+522 DAYRSLLLWLCAN
-534 HDWQQVAPLPLPAD
+534 HWQQPAPLPLPAAQ
-548 QQRVRSAVNDCRHA
+548 QQRRQWVNATEHA
-562 TPARLLHQGFF
+562 TPAQCLHQGFF

-584 LICDQGQLSYAEL
+584 LICDQGRLSYAEL

-610 WGVQPGEAVAITLP
+610 WGVQRGDAVAITLP

-652 ARRDMIYQRAGV
+652 ARRDMIYQRAGA
-664 RVVLTDTAHRDG
+664 RVVITDQAHRDG

-681 ALRVVTLAQARPA
+681 ELRVVTLAQARPA
-694 VALAQPLPLAADA
+694 LALEQPLALAADA

-721 KGVELS
+721 KGVELC
-727 HQAAMNTIEALN
+727 HQAAMNTVAAIN
-739 RRYRV
+739 RRYQV
-744 SAEDRMLGVSA
+744 SAEDRMLGLSA
-755 LDFDLSVYDLFGLL
+755 LDFDLSVYDLFGAL

-777 PADALRKEP
+777 PANSLRKEP
-786 QEWLRLIREQR
+786 REWLRLIREQR
-797 VTLWNSVPALLDML
+797 VSLWNSVPALLEML
-811 TLQVRDAG
+811 TLQVRDGAG
-819 GLAAL
+819 LGAL

-835 LDLPRRLREAA
+835 LDLPRRLEQAA
-846 GRELQFVAL
+846 GRRVPFVAL
-855 GGATEAAIWSNCQ
+855 GGATEAAIWSNYQ
-868 DVDAVPGHWR
+868 EVAAVPAHWR

-884 PLDNQCFRVVDSQG
+884 PLDNQRFRVVDSQG

-913 AGVAAG
+913 AGVATG
-919 YRGLPSLSAQRFVE
+919 YRGLPTLSAQRFVE

-941 TGDQGRYWADGT
+941 TGDQGRYWADGS
-953 LEFLGRLDHQ
+953 LEFLGRLDQQ

-995 GSEPQLAVVLVAHE
+995 GSEPQLAAVLLAHE
-1009 PLPSTQALRQWLG
+1009 PLPEPQALRQWLG
-1022 QWLPEHMLPDNWLTL
+1022 QWLPEHMLPDTWLTL

-1059 QRRGIQPQSC
+1059 QRRGAQPHSA
-1069 EAPQGE
+1069 EPPQGA
-1075 WEEAVAALWQELLE
+1075 WEEAVAALWQELLQ

-1109 ARLIERIARQFQLEL
+1109 ARLIERIARQFQVEL

>member
-1 MTDNPAL
+1 MTDHPAL
-8 ARAHPAHASLSHSPQ
+8 ARAHPAHAGLSHSPQ
-23 GLCAGIARLL
+23 GLCEGIARLL
-33 DYAPEEL
+33 GYAAEDL
-40 EADVSLIEQGLDS
+40 EAETSLIEQGLDS
-53 VSIMRLPTLLAAEG
+53 VSIMRLPALLAAEG
-67 VSLSFAELI
+67 VTLGFAELI
-76 QQPTLDAW
+76 RQPTLQAW
-84 WALIEV
+84 WALIEA
-90 RRGLAAP
+90 RRASSAP

-102 ASAPPSAPESGDFA
+102 AGPAPSADFG

-147 QDLEPQRLEQAV
+147 QDLDPLHLEQAL

-168 LRACFVND
+168 LRACFISD

-189 LTVHDLRQASR
+189 LTVHDLRQASC
-200 VGAAEAL
+200 VATAEAL
-207 DQIREQLSH
+207 DVIRERLSQ
-216 RCLEVSR
+216 RCLEVTR

-234 PEGRSRL
+234 PEGRTRL

-259 RDLALIHAGLEQ
+259 RDLALIHAGQEQ
-271 QLPVLEWDFAHY
+271 QLPALDWDFAHY
-283 LKAEQAARAPQL
+283 LQAEQALRAPQL
-295 AASRD
+295 AAAKD

-315 PLAREPQQLGTPRF
+315 PLAEDPQSLGTPRF
-329 QRLAMRL
+329 RRLAMRL
-336 DTAQLQALEHKGRQH
+336 DRGQLQALEDRARGH

-407 DQRQPLDFCQQALAL
+407 DLRQPADFCQQALAL
-422 QAQLHRDI
+422 QARLHQDI

-445 RLRQGGGQGAPVVF
+445 RLHQGTGQGAPVVF

-469 DTCRQQLGEP
+469 ETCRQQLGEP

-501 LLLNWDAVQGL
+501 LLLNWDAVDAL
-512 FPEGLLEQMF
+512 FPAGLLESMF
-522 EAYRNLLLWLCE
+522 DAYRQLLLWLCAN
-534 HDWQQVAPLPLPAD
+534 DWQQPAPLPLPAS
-548 QQRVRSAVNDCRHA
+548 QQQVRQAVNHTAHA
-562 TPARLLHQGFF
+562 SSAALLHQGFF
-573 QQAQAHPERLA
+573 QQARQQPERLA
-584 LICDQGQLSYAEL
+584 LICDQGNLSYAEL
-597 ARQALQLAGALVE
+597 AREALQLAGALLD
-610 WGVQPGEAVAITLP
+610 WGVQAGDAVAITLP

-642 YVPVGIEQPP
+642 YVPVGVEQPP
-652 ARRDMIYQRAGV
+652 ARRDLIYQRAGARLV
-664 RVVLTDTAHRDG
+664 ITDAARRDG
-676 GIWLA
+676 GVWLA
-681 ALRVVTLAQARPA
+681 ELQVVTLAHARAATALSQPLA
-694 VALAQPLPLAADA
+694 VAPSA

-721 KGVELS
+721 KGVELC
-727 HQAAMNTIEALN
+727 HGAAMNTVEAIN

-744 SAEDRMLGVSA
+744 GAEDRVLAVSA

-777 PADALRKEP
+777 PADECRKEP
-786 QEWLRLIREQR
+786 QEWLRLIREQQ

-811 TLQVRDAG
+811 TLQVRDDAG
-819 GLAAL
+819 LGAL

-835 LDLPRRLREAA
+835 LDLPRRLRQA
-846 GRELQFVAL
+846 GGRSLTFVAL
-855 GGATEAAIWSNCQ
+855 GGATEAAIWSNLQ
-868 DVDAVPGHWR
+868 EVEEVPGHWR
-878 SIPYGR
+878 SVPYGR
-884 PLDNQCFRVVDSQG
+884 PLENQCFRVVDSQG

-919 YRGLPSLSAQRFVE
+919 YRGLPVLSAQRFVQ

-980 ERHPAISRALSLVLP
+980 ERHPAVSRAVSLILP
-995 GSEPQLAVVLVAHE
+995 GSESQLAVALVGHE
-1009 PLPSTQALRQWLG
+1009 TLPDASSLRQWLA
-1022 QWLPEHMLPDNWLTL
+1022 QQLPEHMLPDSWLAL
-1037 AELPLSSNG
+1037 PELPLSANG
-1046 KVDRAALLWLLQE
+1046 KVDRAALVWLLQE
-1059 QRRGIQPQSC
+1059 QRRGIQPHSEQP
-1069 EAPQGE
+1069 PQGP
-1075 WEEAVAALWQELLE
+1075 WEEAVAALWEELLE
-1089 VPQVGRHQGFF
+1089 VPRVGRHQGFF

-1150 VTQNAMVEG
+1150 VNQNAMVEG